1 MNRLFLFLLL
11 VLYIHSAS
19 AVEPEFTLLAP
30 SSVPELSHEIIST
43 LEADKC
49 LIPKWK
55 YEFGG
60 VTVGEFAAEGQKD
73 IAVICHYGEKAE
85 IRIFW
90 GGPITCESRINS
102 YGEFISTVDEEYILD
117 QYANYGGPKPPA
129 ITHQAINDH
138 IVEKASLVKYCED
151 GNWIELSGSD

>member
-1 MNRLFLFLLL
+1 MNKLLLFLLI

-19 AVEPEFTLLAP
+19 AVASEFTLLAP
-30 SSVPELSHEIIST
+30 SSVPELSPEIIST

-49 LIPKWK
+49 LVPKWVN
-55 YEFGG
+55 EFGG
-60 VTVGEFAAEGQKD
+60 VTVGEFAAEGQTD

-117 QYANYGGPKPPA
+117 HYAAYGGPKPPA

-138 IVEKASLVKYCED
+138 IVEKASLVKYCEE
-151 GNWIELSGSD
+151 GNWIELTGAD